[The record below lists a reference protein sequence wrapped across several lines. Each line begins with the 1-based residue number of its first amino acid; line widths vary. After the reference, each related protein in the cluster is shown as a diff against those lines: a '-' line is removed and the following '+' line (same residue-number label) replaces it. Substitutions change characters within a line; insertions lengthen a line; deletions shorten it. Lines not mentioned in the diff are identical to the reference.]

1 MKFKAKLLAVGLAV
15 VTLTACLAVTACNK
29 SKIADNTEHYDEITK
44 TLKLSKSYEGK
55 KLMTDGIGKAKMADE
70 TTDGDTTYFTLES
83 GGGANVRYQG
93 IDTPESTAGVERW
106 GKAAS
111 KFTNERLK
119 MATEIVIES
128 ASGGV
133 PEKDSVGQRLLCYVW
148 YKTEEDDFKLLNLE
162 LVENGYSKNK
172 ENATKGYYSYFQK
185 AEKFARSIELR
196 LFSKLPDPLYDMDPV
211 DLSLKQLNE
220 DPDSYNEDIKVTF
233 YAYVSD
239 KYTSSSGAVTF
250 TIAQYDAASGK
261 AYETTLYAG
270 HTNSTANMIVGTLY
284 HIAGTLQKHEG
295 AWQVSGVYL
304 DNDAKGNEEKTW
316 RSQNLYYLVFD
327 ETHKLYSDKSIASV
341 MGYVS
346 VTAVAGTENGVLT
359 FTGKAVEADKTEHT
373 FTFTVPAIEGIE
385 GKVTVGKRLA
395 ISAGYQVESGSN
407 RVTIPSGSNI
417 TVK

>member
-1 MKFKAKLLAVGLAV
+1 MLAVGLAL

-55 KLMTDGIGKAKMADE
+55 SLMTDGICKAKMADE

-128 ASGGV
+128 GTGGA
-133 PEKDSVGQRLLCYVW
+133 PEKDSVGQRFLCYVW

-172 ENATKGYYSYFQK
+172 ENATKGYYPYFQK

-196 LFSKLPDPLYDMDPV
+196 LFSKLPDPLFDMDPV
-211 DLSLKQLNE
+211 DLSLKELNE
-220 DPDSYNEDIKVTF
+220 DPDSFKEDIKVTL

-250 TIAQYDAASGK
+250 TIGQYDVASGK

-270 HTNSTANMIVGTLY
+270 HTTSTANMTIGHLY
-284 HIAGTLQKHEG
+284 HIAGTLQKHNG

-304 DNDAKGNEEKTW
+304 DNYAKGNEEKSW
-316 RSQNLYYLVFD
+316 VSQLNYYMIFD
-327 ETHKLYSDKSIASV
+327 ETHKFYTGKTTANA
-341 MGYVS
+341 MGYVT
-346 VTAVAGTENGVLT
+346 VLTVAGTENGVLT
-359 FTGKAVEADKTEHT
+359 FTGKTIETDKTEHT
-373 FTFTVPAIEGIE
+373 YTFTVPAIEGIE
-385 GKVTVGKRLA
+385 SKVTVGKKLA
-395 ISAGYQVESGSN
+395 ISAGYQVEDGSN
-407 RVTIPSGSNI
+407 KVVIPSGSNI